1 MMTTD
6 VLHARAL
13 SVGYSG
19 TAVVRDMDL
28 RVGAGEV
35 VALLGRNGAG
45 KTTTLRT
52 IAGLLRPVGG
62 QVEITGRVTSA
73 PLHARA
79 RRGLAFVT
87 EERAV
92 IHGLTVHE
100 NLRLGSGQPAAAY
113 ELFPELKD
121 LRRRKAGVLSGGEQ
135 QMLALGRSLAAR
147 PALLLVDELSLGLSP
162 IIVQRLMMAL
172 RAAATAGTAVLLV
185 EQHPAVAFAIASRGY
200 VLSQG
205 EVALSGPVAELRTRM
220 ADIEASYL
228 SGATERDVA
237 GRQPGGKAHG

>member
-6 VLHARAL
+6 VLRAIGL
-13 SVGYSG
+13 SVGYAG
-19 TAVVRDMDL
+19 GAVVRDMDL

-35 VALLGRNGAG
+35 VAVLGRNGAG

-52 IAGLLRPVGG
+52 IAGLIKPVAGR
-62 QVEITGRVTSA
+62 VEITGRVA
-73 PLHARA
+73 AEPLHARA
-79 RRGLAFVT
+79 RRGLGFVT

-113 ELFPELKD
+113 ELFPELKA

-135 QMLALGRSLAAR
+135 QMLALGRSLAAQ

-162 IIVQRLMMAL
+162 LIVQRLMVAL
-172 RAAATAGTAVLLV
+172 REAAAGGTAVLLV

-205 EVALSGPVAELRTRM
+205 KVALSGPVDELHRRM
-220 ADIEASYL
+220 GDIEASYL
-228 SGATERDVA
+228 SGRASGT
-237 GRQPGGKAHG
+237 

>member
-6 VLHARAL
+6 VLRTTAL

-19 TAVVRDMDL
+19 NAVVRGMDL

-35 VALLGRNGAG
+35 VAVLGRNGAG

-52 IAGLLRPVGG
+52 IAGLLNPVAG
-62 QVEITGRVTSA
+62 QVEITGRVA
-73 PLHARA
+73 AEPLHARA

-100 NLRLGSGQPAAAY
+100 NLRLGSGQPSAAY
-113 ELFPELKD
+113 ELFPELKA

-135 QMLALGRSLAAR
+135 QMLALGRSLAAQ

-162 IIVQRLMMAL
+162 LIVQRLMVAL
-172 RAAATAGTAVLLV
+172 REAAAAGTAVLLV

-205 EVALSGPVAELRTRM
+205 EVALSGSVDELRSRM
-220 ADIEASYL
+220 GDIEASYL
-228 SGATERDVA
+228 SGRA
-237 GRQPGGKAHG
+237 GGT